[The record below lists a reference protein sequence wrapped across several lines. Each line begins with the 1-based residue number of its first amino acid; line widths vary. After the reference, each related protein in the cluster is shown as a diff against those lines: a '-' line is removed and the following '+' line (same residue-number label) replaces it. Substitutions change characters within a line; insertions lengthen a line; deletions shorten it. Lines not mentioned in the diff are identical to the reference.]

1 MIMMMLRRIA
11 DEWRRSKNHILHKH
25 GRGYLSS
32 RGAAVMSPVLEMHFL
47 RLITDEG
54 DCLARGAHAAD
65 FSDVMQMLTA
75 VRAERAWLLTGTPT
89 PSYSLS
95 LDHSLI
101 LPVEVEGKHDDLEHD
116 EHNDDGSGVGRYSPT
131 SVVRLSKDN
140 RNSSSMSMSTM
151 SRGRGRG
158 SAVSMSTSVF
168 GLASADFRTLC
179 NHIQKVMTMMMM
191 INMMMT
197 CVCVC

>member
-1 MIMMMLRRIA
+1 MMLRRIA

-101 LPVEVEGKHDDLEHD
+101 LPVEVEGKHEH
-116 EHNDDGSGVGRYSPT
+116 DDGSGVGGYSPT
-131 SVVRLSKDN
+131 SVVRLSKDI
-140 RNSSSMSMSTM
+140 RNSSSTM
-151 SRGRGRG
+151 SVRSGVNRGRG
-158 SAVSMSTSVF
+158 SAVSTSASVF
-168 GLASADFRTLC
+168 GLAPADFRTLC

-191 INMMMT
+191 MIKMMMT